1 RPVRGRKGFPSA
13 PGPRGG
19 GRAPAWHAGRGF
31 GAAGRPR
38 ARRLPPAR
46 ESPPIVPRYQAYL
59 TALHLRTDPR
69 VPPCAGGAL
78 RGSVRPLPAR
88 AQRERFQ
95 DPAAACQRPLRYH
108 APVHSERR
116 RVVTAFVRRQERV
129 LTVRRSDRVSSYRGK
144 WAGISGYVG
153 SGELPDDAALREVW
167 GETGL
172 FPGFLGGGLPLDVD
186 DAETD
191 RAWRVHPFLVAA
203 SADSE
208 PRLDW
213 EAAES
218 RWVLPEE
225 LAALDTVPGLS
236 EALARVW
243 DPVAALP
250 EPLRT
255 AARALREDHVRGA
268 AELAPQAWA
277 LAAQSPQHAELVA
290 ALRPTMA
297 PVEAAARAAG
307 RGQPFR
313 PRIEQAVA
321 AAVAVLRPALRVVTL
336 SRSSTILAA
345 LARTPGPL
353 HL

>member
-1 RPVRGRKGFPSA
+1 M
-13 PGPRGG
+13 
-19 GRAPAWHAGRGF
+19 
-31 GAAGRPR
+31 
-38 ARRLPPAR
+38 
-46 ESPPIVPRYQAYL
+46 
-59 TALHLRTDPR
+59 
-69 VPPCAGGAL
+69 
-78 RGSVRPLPAR
+78 
-88 AQRERFQ
+88 
-95 DPAAACQRPLRYH
+95 
-108 APVHSERR
+108 
-116 RVVTAFVRRQERV
+116 VTAFVRRQERV

-167 GETGL
+167 EETGL
-172 FPGFLGGGLPLDVD
+172 FTRLLCGGLPLDVD

-297 PVEAAARAAG
+297 PVVAAARAAG

-353 HL
+353 HLTVAESQPGGEGRATAELAARAGHRVELVLDAAAPFRVRTADLVLTGADAVTRTGDVVNKAGTYALALAARDARVPFYVVCDDSKLWDDDVPPPLEAHFDLTPAALVTAILQ